1 MGKLPYKNISEPK
14 KLTSYWLSEWPL
26 CLAIAFTGL
35 LYNAGMLV
43 SPYFEGRL
51 VDAIEGGSSYSDV
64 VILLGIFILSMA
76 LVLTARAL
84 KRYTVRRFANN
95 TSTSMR
101 RILENNLLRRPL
113 GDHDVGTALSKLI
126 GDVDLVVEGMR
137 KLTTELFDTVLMF
150 VFYIAYLLLF
160 DWAMTL
166 YALIPVFLA
175 VLLSFLMRHAIY
187 KANAE
192 ARKCA
197 GKLSQF
203 TYDAFDN
210 AMTYRL
216 YGRDEDHEKEY
227 DALLKEYEKKN
238 VRAAIL
244 TDTMVPLANL
254 VALLGLI
261 PIFLIAPSKIVLSSP
276 LSASIPNVLLP
287 NWTLGALTSYLT
299 TFVLMASKAS
309 KTAKLFGSI
318 EKGLASWKRIKPLI
332 QPYEPYPEAVVVAQ
346 DSELI
351 LKDFSLSLDGK
362 KLIGPL
368 NLRAKKGEIIG
379 LTGQVASGK
388 SAFLKALMGVL
399 PYEGSAILFGKELRD
414 YTPEERAGTILLM
427 PHQNELFTS
436 TIEENIAYEGKE
448 SVLPYLEDVSFTEDL
463 KAMPLLEKTM
473 VGNEGL
479 KLSGGQQERLALA
492 RSLYHAKSLLL
503 LDDPFASVDPK
514 TEGAILSSLRER
526 TKDSLVIL
534 VSHRLGAFKDLDQ
547 VVVFRPEKSPEV
559 GSEKELLKSSVTYQ
573 SLYALQKK
581 GGEGA

>member
-14 KLTSYWLSEWPL
+14 KLTSYWLAEWPL

-101 RILENNLLRRPL
+101 RILENDLLRRPL

-332 QPYEPYPEAVVVAQ
+332 QPYEPYPEAVVVHQ

-362 KLIGPL
+362 TLIGPL
-368 NLRAKKGEIIG
+368 NLKAKKGEIIG

-514 TEGAILSSLRER
+514 TEGAILASLRER

-547 VVVFRPEKSPEV
+547 VVVFHPEKSPEV

>member
-1 MGKLPYKNISEPK
+1 
-14 KLTSYWLSEWPL
+14 
-26 CLAIAFTGL
+26 
-35 LYNAGMLV
+35 MLV

>member
-166 YALIPVFLA
+166 CALIPVFLA

>member
-388 SAFLKALMGVL
+388 SAFLKALMGAL

>member
-573 SLYALQKK
+573 SLYAHQKK

>member
-150 VFYIAYLLLF
+150 IFYIAYLLLF

>member
-14 KLTSYWLSEWPL
+14 KLTSYWLAEWPL

-362 KLIGPL
+362 TLIGPL
-368 NLRAKKGEIIG
+368 NLKAKKGEIIG

-514 TEGAILSSLRER
+514 TEGAILASLRER

-547 VVVFRPEKSPEV
+547 VVVFHPEKSPEV

>member
-362 KLIGPL
+362 TLIGPL

>member
-150 VFYIAYLLLF
+150 IFYIAYLLLF

-492 RSLYHAKSLLL
+492 RSLYHAKGLLL

-514 TEGAILSSLRER
+514 TEGAILASLRER
-526 TKDSLVIL
+526 SKDSLVIL

-559 GSEKELLKSSVTYQ
+559 GSEKELLKSSATYQ